1 MMTSRAAFPFTCL
14 YTGFKQTKKRAFSA
28 NSAPTRH
35 VQELR
40 YTTTANHAHEPCD
53 TPARHAQKYYGTSS
67 PCAGTSPMS
76 VVFLLA
82 PVSVTEFERSHS
94 QPSFGSDQL

>member
-1 MMTSRAAFPFTCL
+1 MSV
-14 YTGFKQTKKRAFSA
+14 GFQDKITE
-28 NSAPTRH
+28 H
-35 VQELR
+35 LVQIQHQLAMHGN
-40 YTTTANHAHEPCD
+40 YTTPANHVYEPYD